1 MRQWELFGITDSEP
15 TWAPPRHR
23 EHVRVDDPSS
33 VSVQRSV
40 FFWSTDQTLRLRTV
54 SEAAAQALG
63 RSADWCEGRDLVD
76 MFSDVGPDLAAI
88 EAHAQALSGEEATFT
103 LRGVRGAVR
112 CLVSPMHDGDG
123 GVIGTFCLAAPEPTF
138 TLEEGAL
145 SISAA

>member
-1 MRQWELFGITDSEP
+1 MRQWELFGITDSERP
-15 TWAPPRHR
+15 SAPRQR
-23 EHVRVDDPSS
+23 KHVRIDDPSP
-33 VSVQRSV
+33 VSAQRSM

-76 MFSDVGPDLAAI
+76 MFGDVGPDLAAI
-88 EAHAQALSGEEATFT
+88 EAHAQALSGEETTFT
-103 LRGVRGAVR
+103 LRGKRGAVR

-123 GVIGTFCLAAPEPTF
+123 GIIGTFCLAAPEPTF